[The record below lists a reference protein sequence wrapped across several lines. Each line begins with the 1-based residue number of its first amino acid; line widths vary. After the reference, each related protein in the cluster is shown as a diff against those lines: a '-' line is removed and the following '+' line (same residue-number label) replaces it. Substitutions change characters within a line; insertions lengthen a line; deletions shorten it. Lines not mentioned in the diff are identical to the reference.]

1 MKYDFILNNDKF
13 RKNEI
18 YQFIE
23 RNKGLSENTKYHL
36 LSRTFEKFEKFEEIP
51 EKSYQKF
58 VNWKLNNSR

>member
-18 YQFIE
+18 YFFIK
-23 RNKGLSENTKYHL
+23 RNKGLTEKTKYNL
-36 LSRTFEKFEKFEEIP
+36 LSQKFEEQP

-58 VNWKLNNSR
+58 VNWKRNNSNK